1 MSLPSLYFHDDE
13 SPMLASS
20 SFTRTNPSRPM
31 ARAHWGFP
39 SFLQILQTRATLLKS
54 RLVSGRANHN
64 AELWLINPSKQDR
77 EVHEAGVEEDE
88 SASRVETFDEKG
100 NVQAAYPPP
109 KGGFPDSK
117 IVIGSDSSPKQAIL
131 SGLSQ
136 ITRFSRKTATQL
148 TQQVL
153 SHPLAQ
159 EVVPHLPPAVRSFVN
174 VHGEWERFGRLPPKT
189 GRNDVTTEF
198 ESARLYLARWARVV
212 AEEGERSRREEV
224 VGKAGKSD
232 EDDKAVDDLSS
243 SLGVFSI
250 LSSPN
255 SKRPVPKTTRNPQ
268 SPITSRDWDLFAA
281 QGRDELWLR
290 REIFERGFIDSRE
303 PDEMRAR
310 REGWEVLL
318 GIVPWSVGGQG
329 PLEADKLKRKEAI
342 DAKRAANR
350 EEYAR
355 LKASWQE
362 EKEQQ
367 DTEESKEEWHRI
379 DVSWLACLGME

>member
-1 MSLPSLYFHDDE
+1 
-13 SPMLASS
+13 MLASS
-20 SFTRTNPSRPM
+20 SFTRTNPSRPIP
-31 ARAHWGFP
+31 RAQWGFP

-77 EVHEAGVEEDE
+77 EVHEAGVEGDE
-88 SASRVETFDEKG
+88 PASRVEVFDEKG

-117 IVIGSDSSPKQAIL
+117 VVFGNAPSPSQAIL

-136 ITRFSRKTATQL
+136 ITKFSRKTATQL

-153 SHPLAQ
+153 SSPLAQ
-159 EVVPHLPPAVRSFVN
+159 EVVPHLPPAVRSLVN
-174 VHGEWERFGRLPPKT
+174 VHGEWERSGRLPPKN
-189 GRNDVTTEF
+189 GRNDVVTEF

-224 VGKAGKSD
+224 VGKAGKSS

-255 SKRPVPKTTRNPQ
+255 SKRPVPKPTRTPQ
-268 SPITSRDWDLFAA
+268 HPITSRDWDSFAA
-281 QGRDELWLR
+281 QGRDELWVR
-290 REIFERGFIDSRE
+290 REIFERGFVDSRE

-318 GIVPWSVGGQG
+318 GIVPWSVRSHG
-329 PLEADKLKRKEAI
+329 PLEADEAKRKQAI
-342 DAKRAANR
+342 ETKRAQNR
-350 EEYAR
+350 NEYDR
-355 LKASWQE
+355 LKASWQK
-362 EKEQQ
+362 EKELQ
-367 DTEESKEEWHRI
+367 DTEEWKEEWHRI
-379 DVSWLACLGME
+379 DVGAQTEGNC